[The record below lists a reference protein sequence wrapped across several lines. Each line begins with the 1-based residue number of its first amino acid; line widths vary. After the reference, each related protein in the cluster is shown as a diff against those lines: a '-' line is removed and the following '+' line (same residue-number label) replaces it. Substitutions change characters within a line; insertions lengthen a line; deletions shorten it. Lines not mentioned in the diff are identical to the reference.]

1 MQVLIFCFLL
11 CTKKILKRFII
22 SANFGGILFNL
33 SVLAVGSFALRC
45 RCSYI
50 GARPFNDVL
59 NGLCG
64 QLVFFFKPQHYGNL
78 FFNWV
83 RSNFDHF
90 LIEER
95 DLSYKGNTYKVIFLK
110 IPQRVSKKFLFNFRR
125 FSLLA
130 PHLIHY

>member
-1 MQVLIFCFLL
+1 M
-11 CTKKILKRFII
+11 
-22 SANFGGILFNL
+22 FNL

-50 GARPFNDVL
+50 GARPFNDLL

-78 FFNWV
+78 FFDWV

-95 DLSYKGNTYKVIFLK
+95 DLTYKGTTYKVIFLK